1 MPSTLHYIH
10 DPMCSWC
17 WGYRPALAALLAGL
31 PTDVQVVRLLGGLAP
46 DSDAPMPAAMQSQL
60 QQIWRHIQTS
70 IPNTR
75 FNFEFWARCAPRRS
89 TWPACRA
96 VIAARRQDVVFD
108 RVMTDAI
115 QRAYYLEARNPS
127 DRQTLIA
134 LAAEIGADSTAF
146 AVELDAQLTQQ
157 ILDAEIAQAR
167 ALGVSAFPSLVL
179 THAGYHWPVPVEYTD
194 PGATLDT
201 IARLRQ

>member
-1 MPSTLHYIH
+1 MPSTLYYIH

-134 LAAEIGADSTAF
+134 LAAEI
-146 AVELDAQLTQQ
+146 
-157 ILDAEIAQAR
+157 AQAR